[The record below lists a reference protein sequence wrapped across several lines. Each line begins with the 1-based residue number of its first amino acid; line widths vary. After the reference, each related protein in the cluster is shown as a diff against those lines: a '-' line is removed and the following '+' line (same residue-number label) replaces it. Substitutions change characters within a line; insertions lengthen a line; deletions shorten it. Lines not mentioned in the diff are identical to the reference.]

1 MADITGIDEF
11 SLRELTVSGANH
23 GLKLGIDG
31 DELVISA
38 DASNNV
44 TFDVAGDIILDA
56 GGNVGI
62 GTTNPIL
69 KTQIHGTHGA
79 PTASG
84 TPTAGILRLS
94 QTSGTLIMDMGTL
107 ANGSSNGG
115 WIQSYVNNNAG
126 SPQKLFLNPTGGNVG
141 IGETNPTYKLAVN
154 GTLGCIGFTD
164 LSSDDRIKYNEENIN
179 SVSALSIINQLQPQ
193 KYEKI
198 IEIPQDA
205 SGTWIPTDTDWPN
218 VKDNYVW
225 ALEAGL
231 IAQDIQNISEL
242 SFAVSGTEVNSEGKQ
257 KPLALSYNNIFV
269 YHIAATKELSSQLD
283 SEKAKTATLETDLT
297 AEKAKT
303 ATLETDLTAEKA
315 KTATLETNVSTL
327 ETQMADLLSRVTALE
342 NP

>member
-1 MADITGIDEF
+1 
-11 SLRELTVSGANH
+11 
-23 GLKLGIDG
+23 
-31 DELVISA
+31 
-38 DASNNV
+38 
-44 TFDVAGDIILDA
+44 
-56 GGNVGI
+56 
-62 GTTNPIL
+62 
-69 KTQIHGTHGA
+69 
-79 PTASG
+79 
-84 TPTAGILRLS
+84 
-94 QTSGTLIMDMGTL
+94 MDMGTL
-107 ANGSSNGG
+107 TNGDHNGG
-115 WIQSYVNNNAG
+115 WIQSYVNDNAA

-231 IAQDIQNISEL
+231 IAQDIQSIAEL

-303 ATLETDLTAEKA
+303 
-315 KTATLETNVSTL
+315 STL
-327 ETQMADLLSRVTALE
+327 ETQVADLLARVTALE